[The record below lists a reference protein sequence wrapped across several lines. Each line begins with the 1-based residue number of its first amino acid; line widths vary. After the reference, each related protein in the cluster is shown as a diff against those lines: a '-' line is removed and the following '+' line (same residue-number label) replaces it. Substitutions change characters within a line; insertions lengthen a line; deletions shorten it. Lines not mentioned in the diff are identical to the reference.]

1 MNLEKYIG
9 VPFKKFGRSLV
20 EGVDCYGLILNF
32 YKDELGIDI
41 PNFTRYD
48 FNSKS
53 ISDQVY
59 AALED
64 MFKPI
69 KGEFPNIYD
78 IGLLSFAGAPT
89 HVVMYIGEQRIL
101 HIMIDEDSVVEKM
114 DSPRLRGRWYG
125 WYRKSSIL

>member
-9 VPFKKFGRSLV
+9 VPFKKFGRNLV
-20 EGVDCYGLILNF
+20 EGVDCYGLVLN
-32 YKDELGIDI
+32 YYRDELGVNL
-41 PNFTRYD
+41 PNYSQYD
-48 FNSKS
+48 FTTKA
-53 ISDQVY
+53 ISAQVY
-59 AALED
+59 EALSN
-64 MFKPI
+64 MFYPI
-69 KGEFPNIYD
+69 KEEMPQPFD